1 MVFPQFSHDIPSKVG
16 ISGGS
21 PVTPG
26 LARFRP
32 STAVPWPMTSWFPR
46 RRHGKPRRRRR
57 IYESSE
63 KSWTKCHKALLLEMV
78 YMVYG
83 LLLSYI
89 IWFIIIYHVLYDFI
103 SLLISSYFFDEF
115 CAKSLAQNLG
125 MLEGMI
131 IYDNPAS
138 VDVEKQNKVLT
149 HFYTC
154 YLTNPSRY
162 AGKRWDFVSFSTI
175 NLGEPI
181 SDGREMFRNPILRQM
196 VERTQPCQ
204 FFNHKKEGLKL
215 IVYWW

>member
-46 RRHGKPRRRRR
+46 RRHGKPQRRRR

-103 SLLISSYFFDEF
+103 SLLISSYFLMNFVQRVW
-115 CAKSLAQNLG
+115 LRTLG

-149 HFYTC
+149 PFLHMLPDKSIKICRERMGFC
-154 YLTNPSRY
+154 FFLNHQ
-162 AGKRWDFVSFSTI
+162 
-175 NLGEPI
+175 LG
-181 SDGREMFRNPILRQM
+181 G
-196 VERTQPCQ
+196 T
-204 FFNHKKEGLKL
+204 
-215 IVYWW
+215 Y